1 MVLTRSTLV
10 GGNLIE
16 SGFAKKIVPRFF
28 AVTPTGELMIK
39 SGESFGKVFATRPA
53 LQK

>member
-1 MVLTRSTLV
+1 MSLALQKRL
-10 GGNLIE
+10 
-16 SGFAKKIVPRFF
+16 VPRFF

-53 LQK
+53 LQNHLEST